1 VGEDGVVL
9 DILVQSRYLNNRAE
23 NSHQPTGRRER
34 QMQWLKSARRAQRF
48 LSAHAFI
55 LGHFH
60 PRRHRT
66 TAKAYHSVRAAAF
79 RVWQEETS
87 AQSAAA

>member
-1 VGEDGVVL
+1 VGQDGVVL
-9 DILVQSRYLNNRAE
+9 DILVQRRYLNNRAE

-34 QMQWLKSARRAQRF
+34 QMQRLMSARRAQRF
-48 LSAHAFI
+48 LSAQAFI

-66 TAKAYHSVRAAAF
+66 TAKAYHSVRAAF
-79 RVWQEETS
+79 WVWQEETS